1 MAYILN
7 KSNMKKY
14 LTIALL
20 FVAAQLVAQSHSE
33 KIVKEFTFEKKSA
46 DNALMIANIN
56 GNISVQGYDG
66 DKIMVEVVKT
76 INAKT
81 PARLEKGKSEIQLG
95 VIDLADSLILYT
107 TGECGNFTKQPSH
120 NGNRNHR
127 YWGYSWNNGCNDC
140 HTEYSYK
147 MDFTVKIP
155 NGIHLSVSTINE
167 GDVMVE
173 NVRGVVLANNIN
185 GSIRLKNLVR
195 ETEAST
201 INGDVDIEYAKNP
214 PQDCR
219 FYTLNGDINAWF
231 QKGLAAN
238 LSFQSFNGSF
248 YTNIDKLESMPV
260 SVVKSESNK
269 GMKYKVSDN
278 HFKVGA
284 GGALLDFETF
294 NGNVYLKEKTN

>member
-1 MAYILN
+1 
-7 KSNMKKY
+7 MKNY
-14 LTIALL
+14 LTIAFL
-20 FVAAQLVAQSHSE
+20 FAAAQLVAQSFSE
-33 KIVKEFTFEKKSA
+33 KIVRDFAFEKKSV

-66 DKIMVEVVKT
+66 DKILVEVTKT

-81 PARLEKGKSEIQLG
+81 QARLEKGKADIQLG
-95 VIDLADSLILYT
+95 VIDLADSLILYVS
-107 TGECGNFTKQPSH
+107 GECGNFTKQVSRNGHH
-120 NGNRNHR
+120 NRK
-127 YWGYSWNNGCNDC
+127 YWGYSWNNGCQDC
-140 HTEYSYK
+140 HQEYSYK

-155 NGIHLSVSTINE
+155 NGVNLTVSTVND
-167 GDVMVE
+167 GDVEVE
-173 NVRGVVLANNIN
+173 NVNGTVIANNVN
-185 GSIRLKNLVR
+185 GSIRMKNLVR
-195 ETEAST
+195 GTEAST

-238 LSFQSFNGSF
+238 LSFESFNGSF

-260 SVVKSESNK
+260 TVEKKDSSK
-269 GMKYKVSDN
+269 GMKYKVNDN
-278 HFKVGA
+278 RFKVGA

-294 NGNVYLKEKTN
+294 NGNVYLKEKID